1 MKRDN
6 SSIKAILL
14 SFIAICAGASV
25 YILFRPAEASFLNWF
40 TFLESGHWLDALRD
54 RSLSLSSLLPKWLL
68 FSLPDG
74 LWAFAFTLLVL
85 SIWSGSNSLLRYFW
99 YLSIPL
105 LVFGFEILQLTG
117 ALRGTF
123 CLNDILLSAM
133 GIALGVII
141 VKVNPGINNNGLL
154 FEPSK

>member
-14 SFIAICAGASV
+14 SIIAICAGASV

-40 TFLESGHWLDALRD
+40 TFLESGHWLHALRD
-54 RSLSLSSLLPKWLL
+54 RSLSFSSLLPQWLL
-68 FSLPDG
+68 FSLPNG
-74 LWAFAFTLLVL
+74 LWALAYTLLIL
-85 SIWSGSNSLLRYFW
+85 TIWRGSRAFLKYFW

-105 LVFGFEILQLTG
+105 LVFGFEILQLNG
-117 ALRGTF
+117 ALRGAF

-141 VKVNPGINNNGLL
+141 IKVNPGINNNELL